1 MRVSELRNGTL
12 DGGDALFTGHSILV
26 GRSQRTDLKGILSLQ
41 LAFPNYPVYYVEIER
56 LRELAGEA
64 GQREELLHL
73 KSCCSMLST
82 DTLAVGGIYGHAL
95 DKALVHLQALC
106 VHPAQSLTGSI
117 ALSANDIKILQTP
130 HSSASSSPTH
140 PLKRLQIVSF
150 VEAAAANVLFV
161 NDRIVCASDLS
172 DESKVVFQRHRQQL
186 SISSSAS
193 LRVVEADN
201 GELSKCD
208 GALTCCSVLF

>member
-1 MRVSELRNGTL
+1 MRVSDLRHGTL
-12 DGGDALFTGHSILV
+12 DGGDVLFTGHCILV

-41 LAFPNYPVYYVEIER
+41 LAFPTYPVYYVEIER

-73 KSCCSMLST
+73 KSCCSMLSM
-82 DTLAVGGIYGHAL
+82 DTLAVGGTYGRAL
-95 DKALVHLQALC
+95 DKALGQASC

-130 HSSASSSPTH
+130 HSSASSAPTH

-161 NDRIVCASDLS
+161 NDHIVCASDLS
-172 DESKVVFQRHRQQL
+172 DESKSVFQRHRQQL
-186 SISSSAS
+186 SISSSTS